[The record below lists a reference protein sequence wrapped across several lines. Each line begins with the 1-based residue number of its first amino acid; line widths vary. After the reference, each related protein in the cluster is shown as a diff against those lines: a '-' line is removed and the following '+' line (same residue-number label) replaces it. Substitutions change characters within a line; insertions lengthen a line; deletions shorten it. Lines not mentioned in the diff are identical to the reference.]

1 MLQDY
6 LLLVTQL
13 ATLWAV
19 MDPLGHVPL
28 FLSATEGMNP
38 IARRRTAVWGVAIAY
53 GLLASFGM
61 LGQLILHAMGV
72 SLLSFQIAGG
82 IILFLFAISM
92 VLGTHSVPPLVA
104 DGDLSVAVYPVAT
117 PIIAGPGSLLTIVLL
132 IDNQRGQI
140 ASQVITLFALALI
153 CLLLLCAF
161 LLSSFIH
168 RWVGSG
174 GANLLRRVMGLI
186 LAALAVNL
194 VLSATAIWLR
204 LPDI

>member
-19 MDPLGHVPL
+19 MDPIGHVPL
-28 FLSATEGMNP
+28 FLGATEGLDPN
-38 IARRRTAVWGVAIAY
+38 ARKRTAVRGVAIAY

-61 LGQLILHAMGV
+61 LGQVILHAMGV

-82 IILFLFAISM
+82 VILFLFAISM
-92 VLGTHSVPPLVA
+92 VLGDHSAPTVTA
-104 DGDLSVAVYPVAT
+104 DGELSIAVYPIAT

-132 IDNQRGQI
+132 IDNQRGHL
-140 ASQVITLFALALI
+140 ASQIVTLLALGLI
-153 CLLLLCAF
+153 CLLLLFAF

-168 RWVGSG
+168 RWIGSS

-204 LPDI
+204 LPEI